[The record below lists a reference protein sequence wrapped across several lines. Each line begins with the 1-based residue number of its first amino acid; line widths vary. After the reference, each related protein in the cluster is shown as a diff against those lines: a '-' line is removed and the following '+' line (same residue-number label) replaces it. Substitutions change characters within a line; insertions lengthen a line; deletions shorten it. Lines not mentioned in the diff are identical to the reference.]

1 MWVVLCES
9 NDLPALWA
17 YRGLAERGAAPVE
30 LITRDVLLRGPRW
43 CHRIG
48 RDGTTDVDIE
58 LPDGRA
64 LRGSAT
70 KGVLNRLVS
79 APAPYFLAVPAD
91 RDYAT
96 QEFFALF
103 MSWLHCLPGTVL
115 NRPTPQGLS
124 GRWRDQSEW
133 TVLAAKAGL
142 ATLSYQMASLEGA
155 RDSAFHGSSLNAG
168 EVRNVIVA
176 EDHVI
181 GAPSVPGVVEGCRRL
196 AELSHTGLLGIDL
209 LHGRNG
215 SWPFLAATPHPDL
228 RIGGAALLDALVSVM
243 GHRAEDH

>member
-1 MWVVLCES
+1 VWIVLCES

-17 YRGLAERGAAPVE
+17 YSGLAKRGAAPLE
-30 LITRDVLLRGPRW
+30 LITGDDLLYSPRW

-48 RDGTTDVDIE
+48 TDGTTDIDIG
-58 LPDGRA
+58 LADGRT

-70 KGVLNRLVS
+70 KGVLNRLVT
-79 APAPYFLAVPAD
+79 APAPSFLAAPAD

-103 MSWLHCLPGTVL
+103 MSWLHCLPGAVL

-142 ATLSYQMASLEGA
+142 DTLSYQMASLEDA
-155 RDSAFHGSSLNAG
+155 SDSAFHGSSLGAG
-168 EVRNVIVA
+168 EVQNVIVA

-181 GAPSVPGVVEGCRRL
+181 GAPSVPGVVEGCRGL
-196 AELSHTGLLGIDL
+196 AELSHTSLLGIDL
-209 LHGRNG
+209 LHGRDG
-215 SWPFLAATPHPDL
+215 SWLFLAATPHPDL
-228 RIGGAALLDALVSVM
+228 RIGGAALLDALASAM
-243 GHRAEDH
+243 GHREEKH